1 MKSNKIIVAIT
12 GASGSIYA
20 KQLLSRL
27 LELPEKPEITVLFS
41 DNGKKVWD
49 FELENEKLD
58 ETKLRTFPVND
69 FFSAV
74 ASGSANYDA
83 MIIIPCSMGT
93 IGRIASGTSDNLII
107 RAADVMLKEKR
118 QLIIVPRESP
128 YNLIHIRNMEM
139 LLLAG
144 AEIIPASPSFYSH
157 PKTFNDIIKTVTDKV
172 LSALKYNDGLF
183 EWGKK

>member
-1 MKSNKIIVAIT
+1 LKSNKIIIGIT

-27 LELPEKPEITVLFS
+27 FELPEKPKIALIFS
-41 DNGKKVWD
+41 ENGKKVWD
-49 FELENEKLD
+49 FELNGETINNEQI
-58 ETKLRTFPVND
+58 TSYNPND
-69 FFSAV
+69 FFASV
-74 ASGSANYDA
+74 ASGSANYNA
-83 MIIIPCSMGT
+83 MIVIPCSMGT

-118 QLIIVPRESP
+118 KLIIVPRETP
-128 YNLIHIRNMEM
+128 YNLIHLRNMET

-157 PKTFNDIIKTVTDKV
+157 PKTVDDVINTVTDKV
-172 LSALKYNDGLF
+172 LSALGYKDDLF
-183 EWGKK
+183 EWGK